1 MGVVITFLAMW
12 SIYLVI
18 VMISP
23 LRIFERTLRTALNIL
38 MYIFYLKQKNT
49 RQEEKNSKGFM
60 IHSLRGQAFSEMFSC

>member
-49 RQEEKNSKGFM
+49 RQEEKISKGK
-60 IHSLRGQAFSEMFSC
+60 H

>member
-49 RQEEKNSKGFM
+49 RQEEKNSKGK
-60 IHSLRGQAFSEMFSC
+60 H

>member
-12 SIYLVI
+12 SMYLVI
-18 VMISP
+18 VMFSP

-49 RQEEKNSKGFM
+49 TQEEKNSKGK
-60 IHSLRGQAFSEMFSC
+60 H